1 MSTLSV
7 IPFSHFNRSSRVP
20 SIFASL
26 FDDTSVFDTNPAFS
40 GPSVNINK
48 EENDYHID
56 LAIPGYD
63 YDDVSVSIK
72 DGTLTVEAEVKD
84 DSLANYSREFNVSSF
99 KRQWTLPNATDEDG
113 IKANYKNGILKLVI
127 PSSKENHRKIDIG
140 IK

>member
-63 YDDVSVSIK
+63 YDDVS
-72 DGTLTVEAEVKD
+72 GWE
-84 DSLANYSREFNVSSF
+84 NRR
-99 KRQWTLPNATDEDG
+99 KRKRYDERY
-113 IKANYKNGILKLVI
+113 ISTYI
-127 PSSKENHRKIDIG
+127 
-140 IK
+140 